1 MPFNKNALKPTLI
14 MNKKH
19 KKHITEFINW
29 LETEKGYSANTVS
42 AYHRDILE
50 FFSYH
55 AEDIFINDI
64 ATSQVR
70 AYVAYLNSRNK
81 SSSVARKLSGLRT
94 FIRFLLRENIIAND
108 PFSQISPPKQT
119 RHIPVYLTVDEIFSL
134 LEEPGEDDSFAER
147 DRAIME
153 LLYSTGM
160 RVAELVSLN
169 MSRLD
174 FVGGMVRVRGKG
186 NKERLIPVGNP
197 ALEAVNQY
205 LPVRKNLLAARI
217 KRGKPTE
224 KEALFVNNR
233 GSRLTARSVERFVRM
248 YAGRANITARVTP
261 HALRHSFATHLLE
274 MGADLRSVQELLGHA
289 SLSTTQKYTHLNLD
303 YMTEVY
309 DKAHPMA

>member
-1 MPFNKNALKPTLI
+1 
-14 MNKKH
+14 MNKKN
-19 KKHITEFINW
+19 KKYITEFINW

-42 AYHRDILE
+42 AYHHDILE
-50 FFSYH
+50 FFSYLT
-55 AEDIFINDI
+55 EDVPVNDI

-108 PFSQISPPKQT
+108 PFLLISHPKQT

-160 RVAELVSLN
+160 RVAELASLN

-174 FVGGMVRVRGKG
+174 FAGGMVRVRGKG

-205 LPVRKNLLAARI
+205 LPVRENLIAARI

-233 GSRLTARSVERFVRM
+233 GSRLTVRSVERFVRM
-248 YAGRANITARVTP
+248 YGRRANIPARVTP